1 MKQIKTILLFIFL
14 LAFTFFSVT
23 DSHSNYYSDYSDYAE
38 LPTFTVVPTAYEN
51 TPGTA
56 TFTGPLASTARTY
69 QLLIAANQLP
79 GLLGLVHMKSIS
91 FRLPVSAT
99 TNWPASD
106 VTYPSYDIYLS
117 GSVDPANRSFTFSQ
131 NVVGSQK
138 KVRSGPLTITAG
150 SYTTGNSP
158 NEFGVEILFDS
169 VYIYPGGNLLIE
181 IRHSAITGTSRSVD
195 AIGTAIPGYLSD
207 FSAAWAS
214 TDTATTNGLQGNFS
228 VTRINSDLI
237 LGVGNNNENPNDFVL
252 NQNFPNP
259 FNPVT
264 SIDFEIPF
272 TGNTELTVFDINGKT
287 VDVLINESKPAG
299 KYSVSFNASNLP
311 SGVYLYKLKTVSG
324 GRSYESVKKMTLVK

>member
-14 LAFTFFSVT
+14 LAFTIFSVT

-56 TFTGPLASTARTY
+56 TFTGPLASTPRTY
-69 QLLIAANQLP
+69 QLLIHANQLTA
-79 GLLGLVHMKSIS
+79 LVGMSLNAIT
-91 FRLPVSAT
+91 FRIPVSST
-99 TNWPASD
+99 TGWPASD
-106 VTYPSYDIYLS
+106 ASCTDYDIYLS
-117 GSVDPANRSFTFSQ
+117 GCVDPANRSFTFAE
-131 NVVGSQK
+131 NVVGPQK
-138 KVRSGPLTITAG
+138 KVRSGPITFPAN
-150 SYTTGNSP
+150 SFTTGNSP
-158 NEFGVEILFDS
+158 NEFGPDIQFDS
-169 VYIYPGGNLLIE
+169 SYIYSGGNLLIE
-181 IRHSAITGTSRSVD
+181 IRHTDIVSTSRSVD
-195 AIGTAIPGYLSD
+195 AIGTAISGYGTD

-214 TDTATTNGLQGNFS
+214 GYTATSGGLQGNFS
-228 VTRINSDLI
+228 VTRINSELI
-237 LGVGNNNENPNDFVL
+237 VGISNNTELPDRFNL

-259 FNPVT
+259 FNPIT
-264 SIDFEIPF
+264 SIDFELPF

-287 VDVLINESKPAG
+287 VEVLINESKPAG